1 MLTIEARM
9 SARQLLKSK
18 DRKFQLLFE
27 EHPHPMWVLDPATD
41 TILEANNAAV
51 SLFEYPCEQ
60 FRGMA
65 LQTIRNG
72 EQRYRTSSGR
82 LIEVESAAHD
92 IEYGGVAAQLV
103 VLMDV
108 TQRRLLEDQLRQAQK
123 MEAVGML
130 AGGVAHDFNNLLT
143 IITGY
148 SQLILNNLA
157 PEDPNRQ
164 SAEQIM
170 KAGERAATLTRQ
182 LLAFSRR
189 QVLQPKVLDVNR
201 LIGTLTAMLR
211 RLIGE
216 DIDLQLELRVGL
228 GQVNADPGQ
237 IEQVLMNLVVNAR
250 DAMPRGGTL
259 TIETANVDL
268 DENYTRTHVTLKPGP
283 YVMIAV
289 SDTGTGMDENTKAH
303 AFEPF
308 FTTKAQGRGTGLGL
322 STVFG
327 IVRQSGGGVDIY
339 SALGKGTSA
348 KVYLPRIDQP
358 EIMETP
364 EQRAQV
370 TKGNET
376 ILIAED
382 DEMVRS
388 LVKETLIRQGYEVL
402 DAAGPVEAQKIADS
416 HRGLIH
422 LLITDVVMPKINGR
436 DLAARLARRRPQMKV
451 LYMSGYTDGAVVNNG
466 ILRKEVAFLQKPFTP
481 AALADK
487 VREVLEEKNGRIR
500 RAGE

>member
-1 MLTIEARM
+1 MPAK
-9 SARQLLKSK
+9 QLLKNK

-41 TILEANNAAV
+41 TVLEANNAAV
-51 SLFEYPCEQ
+51 TLFEYSRDQ
-60 FRGMA
+60 FRGMPV
-65 LQTIRNG
+65 QTIRTG
-72 EQRYRTSSGR
+72 DQRYRTSSGR
-82 LIEVESAAHD
+82 VIEVEAAGHT
-92 IEYGGVAAQLV
+92 IEYGGVQAELV

-157 PEDPNRQ
+157 AEDPNRQ

-201 LIGTLTAMLR
+201 LIGTLTSMLR

-216 DIDLQLELRVGL
+216 DIDLQLDLRDGL

-259 TIETANVDL
+259 TIETSNIDL
-268 DENYTRTHVTLKPGP
+268 DESYTRTHVTLKPGP

-348 KVYLPRIDQP
+348 KVYLPRVDQP
-358 EIMETP
+358 ELVESP
-364 EQRAQV
+364 EQRAQAS
-370 TKGNET
+370 KGTET
-376 ILIAED
+376 ILVAED
-382 DEMVRS
+382 DDMVRS
-388 LVKETLIRQGYEVL
+388 LVKETLQRHGYDVL
-402 DAAGPVEAQKIADS
+402 DAAGPVEAQKISDG
-416 HRGLIH
+416 HRGNIH

-436 DLAARLARRRPQMKV
+436 DLATRLLRRRPTMKV

-487 VREVLEEKNGRIR
+487 VREVLEEKNGKIR
-500 RAGE
+500 HAGK